1 MSIDIFAKLPNE
13 LKHHILKYSYKVQS
27 KKLRQDITS
36 YIVTYSNVYNIYYK
50 TLVGHFGE
58 PVEEINPWLV
68 NDIIG
73 FVNKDIATLQEYTLR
88 FYEFWRRRAEFRE
101 KTDEYIRENFG
112 RVDNPRILW
121 TMLKPEERIIFLLD
135 LIKP

>member
-50 TLVGHFGE
+50 ILVGHFGE

-68 NDIIG
+68 KDI
-73 FVNKDIATLQEYTLR
+73 IATLQEYTPR

-101 KTDEYIRENFG
+101 KTDEYIRENFA

-121 TMLKPEERIIFLLD
+121 TMLKPEERILFLLY
-135 LIKP
+135 LIKT